1 MAALQPGDLLQITR
15 LDRLARSTLHLLTM
29 LDRLDKAG
37 VAFKSLADAWCD
49 TTTPHGKL
57 FTVIFAG
64 LAEFER
70 ELIMARTRE
79 GISKARADG
88 VKFGRKPKKSSL
100 DW

>member
-1 MAALQPGDLLQITR
+1 
-15 LDRLARSTLHLLTM
+15 
-29 LDRLDKAG
+29 

-88 VKFGRKPKKSSL
+88 VKFGRKPYYRCQRCIARLPHDAGIMAKP
-100 DW
+100 